1 MKENLIDSAKQLV
14 QPAITTAE
22 EFSTK
27 RETIVATCNSI
38 FSSRSDLEHLVGLN
52 NLQMAQDNN
61 HNFSRFMGAI
71 FTDYQPDILVQTV
84 LWVFR
89 TYRAHGFKTTYW
101 AANLNIWMETLQS
114 ELSPESFREI
124 SPFYNWLIIHIPVF
138 TALTET
144 DDHLTSPSMSIED
157 PH

>member
-14 QPAITTAE
+14 QPTITAAE
-22 EFSTK
+22 EFSEK
-27 RETIVATCNSI
+27 REAIVALCNAL
-38 FSSRSDLEHLVGLN
+38 FLSRPDLEQLVGLN

-61 HNFSRFMGAI
+61 HNFSRFMAAV
-71 FTDYQPDILVQTV
+71 FTDYHPDILVQTV

-89 TYRAHGFKTTYW
+89 AYRAHGFKTTYW

-114 ELSPESFREI
+114 ELSPDSFREI

-138 TALTET
+138 TALTDVG
-144 DDHLTSPSMSIED
+144 DDSEK
-157 PH
+157 